1 MIQDPEKTTWRELS
15 ARAVF
20 TGARVLEV
28 GCGDGRVTR
37 MYAHAPR
44 LTAGLEPEAESLAT
58 AASAAQNACFVSG
71 SGTRLPFRAGVFDI
85 VLFTL
90 SLHHNPNPDTAL
102 AEAGRVLADRGNVLV
117 LEPAPEGEIQRLCN
131 VFNNED
137 RELIEADRAVRRS
150 GLSLAGQ
157 SSFSTRW
164 IFENADE
171 VINYA
176 YDYYRAGREESRT
189 RAMLDF
195 LGAKAGDSPLE
206 MSDTLVLSRLTA

>member
-1 MIQDPEKTTWRELS
+1 MIQDPERTTWRELS
-15 ARAVF
+15 AGAVF

-28 GCGDGRVTR
+28 GCGDGRVTK

-44 LTAGLEPEAESLAT
+44 LTAGLEPEAGALAE
-58 AASAAQNACFVSG
+58 AAAAVKNACFVSG
-71 SGTRLPFRAGVFDI
+71 SGTRLPFSSGVFDI

-90 SLHHNPNPDTAL
+90 SLHHNPDPRTAL
-102 AEAGRVLADRGNVLV
+102 AEAQRVLAARGDVLV
-117 LEPAPEGEIQRLCN
+117 LEPSPRGEIQRLCN

-137 RELIEADRAVRRS
+137 RELMEAGRAVRSS
-150 GLSLAGQ
+150 GLNLAAQ

-164 IFENADE
+164 IFKNADE
-171 VINYA
+171 VMDYA
-176 YDYYRAGREESRT
+176 YGYYGADRDESRT

-195 LGAKAGDSPLE
+195 LGGKAGDSPLE